1 MVVEIE
7 EQIVRLSSIAN
18 VFGNWKS
25 TVGFICTFINC
36 EIGVSRNWDFIVQLI
51 EVMYHLT

>member
-25 TVGFICTFINC
+25 TVDFICTFINC
-36 EIGVSRNWDFIVQLI
+36 EGISRNWDFIV
-51 EVMYHLT
+51 